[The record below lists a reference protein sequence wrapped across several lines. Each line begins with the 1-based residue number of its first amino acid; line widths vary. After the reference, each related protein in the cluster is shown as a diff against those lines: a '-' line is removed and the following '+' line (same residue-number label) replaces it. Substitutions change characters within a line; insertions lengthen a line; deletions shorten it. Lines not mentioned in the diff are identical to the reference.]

1 MTYSLKTSGDGSLF
15 SINATTGAVTLTGDP
30 NFEAKPEYDFTVVAT
45 DVAGNATEQDVTLV
59 ITNVDDAAPVFA
71 AGATATGA
79 TIVENVSAGAIV
91 YNAYATDKADMSAGV
106 TYTLG
111 GTDASKFN
119 IDAQT
124 GQVTTKAGQYDRET
138 KATYEFTVTATDGAS
153 QTDVIT
159 VSGTV
164 SDYDEVAPTVL
175 NVTSTAADG
184 SYVVGDVIDIVVT
197 FSEAVFVTGTPQLT
211 LETGTTDRVVNYSS
225 GDGTD
230 KLYFQYTVQAG
241 DTAADL
247 DYKATDSLALNSGTI
262 KDAAGNAATLTLATP
277 NATDSI
283 SDNQAI
289 VVDTT
294 APTGTTIGVIADDD
308 IINVTENTAG
318 FNITGT
324 GEVGSTIT
332 LSLESGATLAGGN
345 TATVDGSGNW
355 SIAVAAKEAGT
366 KFKEGDER
374 VTVTETD
381 IAGNTGAEVHRLLD
395 VVNTQSITGAQ
406 DGTDAAIDF
415 SGVTVLTLTGDTTFN
430 DFSTAKMPQKIVAAG
445 NKITF
450 GANSTV
456 DLTGVTLDTV
466 GDLDLYD
473 NTVSITMTS
482 NQATSFNNGNTIDLN
497 SNSGTNG
504 AILVTTNGDL
514 TTQNLGSVTLTL
526 DGATT
531 LPNGTSD
538 MPLSI
543 NAASNAITAGATA
556 SVANVTITNYGNL
569 TVNSSVV
576 LTLTSTQAAGF
587 AGQTVS
593 NSGTLAISDTLS
605 GSSGVSTLNSI
616 MGSNA
621 GTVSATINGTAEQLA
636 SLTAT
641 SSDDGTSTLTITV
654 NDAATARAVRRLRM
668 RRMQRQLTSRRLV

>member
-1 MTYSLKTSGDGSLF
+1 MNYSSGDGTDKLYFQYTVQAGDTAADLDYKATDSLALNSGTIKDAAGNAATLTLATPNATDSISDNQAIVVDTTAPVFTSSGVASAIAENSGAGQTVYDATADSDTGVTYSLKTSGDGSLF

-294 APTGTTIGVIADDD
+294 APVFTSSGVASAIA
-308 IINVTENTAG
+308 EN
-318 FNITGT
+318 
-324 GEVGSTIT
+324 
-332 LSLESGATLAGGN
+332 SGAGQTVYDA
-345 TATVDGSGNW
+345 TADSDTGVTYSLKTSGDGSLF
-355 SIAVAAKEAGT
+355 SINAT
-366 KFKEGDER
+366 
-374 VTVTETD
+374 
-381 IAGNTGAEVHRLLD
+381 TGAV
-395 VVNTQSITGAQ
+395 
-406 DGTDAAIDF
+406 
-415 SGVTVLTLTGDTTFN
+415 TLTGDPNFEAKPEY
-430 DFSTAKMPQKIVAAG
+430 DFTVVATDVAG
-445 NKITF
+445 NATEQ
-450 GANSTV
+450 
-456 DLTGVTLDTV
+456 DVTLV
-466 GDLDLYD
+466 
-473 NTVSITMTS
+473 IT
-482 NQATSFNNGNTIDLN
+482 NVD
-497 SNSGTNG
+497 
-504 AILVTTNGDL
+504 D
-514 TTQNLGSVTLTL
+514 
-526 DGATT
+526 
-531 LPNGTSD
+531 
-538 MPLSI
+538 
-543 NAASNAITAGATA
+543 AAPVFAAGATA
-556 SVANVTITNYGNL
+556 TGATIVEN
-569 TVNSSVV
+569 
-576 LTLTSTQAAGF
+576 
-587 AGQTVS
+587 
-593 NSGTLAISDTLS
+593 
-605 GSSGVSTLNSI
+605 
-616 MGSNA
+616 
-621 GTVSATINGTAEQLA
+621 VSAGAIVYNAY
-636 SLTAT
+636 AT
-641 SSDDGTSTLTITV
+641 
-654 NDAATARAVRRLRM
+654 
-668 RRMQRQLTSRRLV
+668 RQG